1 MGIKF
6 NKTEK
11 GKCPSALPLPS
22 SWLPSVKAYLHAAQ
36 CHAQRRVTGIKSG
49 RKLTTA
55 LGEEAAHRKE
65 TARDRDAAS
74 SRPLAVLSSD
84 LTWT

>member
-1 MGIKF
+1 MKF

-11 GKCPSALPLPS
+11 GKCPSTLPLPS

-36 CHAQRRVTGIKSG
+36 CHAQKRATGIKSG

-55 LGEEAAHRKE
+55 HRKE
-65 TARDRDAAS
+65 TATDGDVAS
-74 SRPLAVLSSD
+74 SRPLASALF
-84 LTWT
+84 